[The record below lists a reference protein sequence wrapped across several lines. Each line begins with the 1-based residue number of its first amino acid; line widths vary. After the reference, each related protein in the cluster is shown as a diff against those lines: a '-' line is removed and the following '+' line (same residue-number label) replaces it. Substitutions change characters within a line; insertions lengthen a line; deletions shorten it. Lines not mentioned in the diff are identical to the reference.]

1 MMMLDEANIR
11 LQVVEWS
18 QIIVHGA
25 EWGPYI
31 FRVNAR
37 TSDTEEVVYGPEG
50 YPCRHSWDWP
60 PEKFPERGIGVLGYY
75 PERPARDDI
84 DGMDEFVGGG
94 SGYRRIYTT
103 KSGGSRGSVMM
114 NA

>member
-1 MMMLDEANIR
+1 MMLDEAIIR